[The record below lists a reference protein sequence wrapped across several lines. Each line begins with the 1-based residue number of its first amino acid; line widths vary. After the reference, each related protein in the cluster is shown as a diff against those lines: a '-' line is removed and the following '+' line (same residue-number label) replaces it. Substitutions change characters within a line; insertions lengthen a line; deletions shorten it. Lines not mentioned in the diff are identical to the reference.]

1 MGPPSALSPGRSKY
15 KTAAYPA
22 PVSPEARER
31 RIEAPWGGLPVR
43 GVSVAGGETGVYL
56 PTPPLPVHPGRAP
69 TALVSVP
76 NVFLSHAHLDHGA
89 GLAYWCSQRRLLRLP
104 GGTAHTHPAAVPAWT
119 KLLALHEAL
128 EAVRY
133 DARVEAMES
142 GARVSL
148 RRDLEVEA
156 FEADHRV
163 PTLGFVASEIRNRLR
178 EDLAGHLPGE
188 IRDAAA
194 RGEAVA
200 EKVAIPLV
208 AYSGDTGAGVF
219 ARAPRS
225 FFTAKVLLL
234 ECSFVEESD
243 RERSEKWKHLHLYE
257 IADRADLFENGVA
270 APPPR
275 PLRRTPGDIRKA
287 TPRHP
292 PPRLAARAVP
302 FLPE

>member
-1 MGPPSALSPGRSKY
+1 M
-15 KTAAYPA
+15 
-22 PVSPEARER
+22 SPEARER
-31 RIEAPWGGLPVR
+31 RIEATWAGLPVR
-43 GVSVAGGETGVYL
+43 GVSVAGRETWFHL
-56 PTPPLPVHPGRAP
+56 PTLHLAFDLGRAP

-104 GGTAHTHPAAVPAWT
+104 GGTARTHPAAVPAWT

-178 EDLAGHLPGE
+178 EDLAGHPPGE

-200 EKVAIPLV
+200 GKVAIPLV

-243 RERSEKWKHLHLYE
+243 RERSEKWKHLHLDE
-257 IADRADLFENGVA
+257 IAERADLFENEVVVLTHLT
-270 APPPR
+270 
-275 PLRRTPGDIRKA
+275 LRTSPGDIRKA
-287 TPRHP
+287 IARRL
-292 PPRLAARAVP
+292 PPRLAARTVP

>member
-1 MGPPSALSPGRSKY
+1 
-15 KTAAYPA
+15 
-22 PVSPEARER
+22 VSPEARER
-31 RIEAPWGGLPVR
+31 RIEATWAGLPVR
-43 GVSVAGGETGVYL
+43 GVSVAGRETWFHL
-56 PTPPLPVHPGRAP
+56 PTLHLAFDLGRAP

-76 NVFLSHAHLDHGA
+76 NVFLSHAHLDHAA

-104 GGTAHTHPAAVPAWT
+104 GGTARTHPAAVPAWT

-243 RERSEKWKHLHLYE
+243 RERSEKWRHLHLDE
-257 IADRADLFENGVA
+257 IAERADLFENEVVVLTHLT
-270 APPPR
+270 
-275 PLRRTPGDIRKA
+275 LRTSPGDIRKA
-287 TPRHP
+287 IAHRL

>member
-1 MGPPSALSPGRSKY
+1 M
-15 KTAAYPA
+15 
-22 PVSPEARER
+22 SPEARER
-31 RIEAPWGGLPVR
+31 RIEATWAGLPVR
-43 GVSVAGGETGVYL
+43 GVSVAGRETWFHL
-56 PTPPLPVHPGRAP
+56 PTLHLAFDLGRAP

-89 GLAYWCSQRRLLRLP
+89 GLAYWCSQRRFLRLP
-104 GGTAHTHPAAVPAWT
+104 GGTARTHPAAVPAWT
-119 KLLALHEAL
+119 KLLALHEVF

-163 PTLGFVASEIRNRLR
+163 PALGFVASEIRNRLR
-178 EDLAGHLPGE
+178 EDLAGHPPGE

-200 EKVAIPLV
+200 GKVAIPLV

-243 RERSEKWKHLHLYE
+243 RERSEKWKHLHLDE
-257 IADRADLFENGVA
+257 IAERADLFENEVVVLTHLT
-270 APPPR
+270 
-275 PLRRTPGDIRKA
+275 LRTSPGDIRKA
-287 TPRHP
+287 IARGL
-292 PPRLAARAVP
+292 PPRLAARTVP

>member
-1 MGPPSALSPGRSKY
+1 M
-15 KTAAYPA
+15 
-22 PVSPEARER
+22 SPEARER
-31 RIEAPWGGLPVR
+31 LIEATWAGLPVR
-43 GVSVAGGETGVYL
+43 GVSVAGRETWFHL
-56 PTPPLPVHPGRAP
+56 PTLHLAFDLGRAP
-69 TALVSVP
+69 AELVPVP
-76 NVFLSHAHLDHGA
+76 HVFLSHAHLDHGA

-104 GGTAHTHPAAVPAWT
+104 GGAVYTHPAGVPAWT
-119 KLLALHEAL
+119 KILALHEAL

-142 GARVSL
+142 GARVNL

-156 FEADHRV
+156 FETDHRV

-178 EDLAGHLPGE
+178 PDLAGRPSEE
-188 IRDAAA
+188 IRSAAA
-194 RGEAVA
+194 HGEAVA

-234 ECSFVEESD
+234 ECSFVEEQD
-243 RERSEKWKHLHLYE
+243 RGRSKEWKHLHLDE
-257 IADRADLFENGVA
+257 IAERADHFENEVVV
-270 APPPR
+270 
-275 PLRRTPGDIRKA
+275 LVHLTQRTSPGDIRKA
-287 TPRHP
+287 ITRRL
-292 PPRLAARAVP
+292 PPRLAARVVP

>member
-1 MGPPSALSPGRSKY
+1 M
-15 KTAAYPA
+15 
-22 PVSPEARER
+22 SPEARER
-31 RIEAPWGGLPVR
+31 RIEATWAGLPVR
-43 GVSVAGGETGVYL
+43 GVSVAGRETWFHL
-56 PTPPLPVHPGRAP
+56 PTLHLTFDLGRTP

-89 GLAYWCSQRRLLRLP
+89 GLAYWCSQRRLLRLA
-104 GGTAHTHPAAVPAWT
+104 GGTARTHPAAVPAWT
-119 KLLALHEAL
+119 KILALHEAL

-142 GARVSL
+142 GSRVSL

-163 PTLGFVASEIRNRLR
+163 PTLGFVAFEIRNRLR
-178 EDLAGHLPGE
+178 EDLAGHPPGE
-188 IRDAAA
+188 IREAAA
-194 RGEAVA
+194 RGESVA
-200 EKVAIPLV
+200 EKVAVPLV

-234 ECSFVEESD
+234 ECSFVDESD
-243 RERSEKWKHLHLYE
+243 RERSEMWKHLHLDE
-257 IADRADLFENGVA
+257 IAERADLFENEVVVLTHLTLRTT
-270 APPPR
+270 PDEI
-275 PLRRTPGDIRKA
+275 RRTVAR
-287 TPRHP
+287 RL
-292 PPRLAARAVP
+292 PPRLAARTVP

>member
-1 MGPPSALSPGRSKY
+1 M
-15 KTAAYPA
+15 
-22 PVSPEARER
+22 SPEARER
-31 RIEAPWGGLPVR
+31 RIEATWAGLPVR
-43 GVSVAGGETGVYL
+43 GVSVAGRETWFHL
-56 PTPPLPVHPGRAP
+56 PTLHLAFDLGRAP
-69 TALVSVP
+69 TVLVSVP

-104 GGTAHTHPAAVPAWT
+104 GGTARTHPAAVPAWT

-243 RERSEKWKHLHLYE
+243 RERSEKWKHLHLDE
-257 IADRADLFENGVA
+257 IAERADLFENEVVVLTHLT
-270 APPPR
+270 
-275 PLRRTPGDIRKA
+275 LRTSPGDIRKA
-287 TPRHP
+287 IARRL

>member
-1 MGPPSALSPGRSKY
+1 
-15 KTAAYPA
+15 
-22 PVSPEARER
+22 VSPEARER
-31 RIEAPWGGLPVR
+31 RIEATWAGLPVR
-43 GVSVAGGETGVYL
+43 GVSVAGRETWFHL
-56 PTPPLPVHPGRAP
+56 PTLHLAFDFGRAP

-76 NVFLSHAHLDHGA
+76 DVFLSHAHLDHGA
-89 GLAYWCSQRRLLRLP
+89 GLAYWCSQRRLLRLR
-104 GGTAHTHPAAVPAWT
+104 GGTVRTHPAAVPAWT

-156 FEADHRV
+156 FETDHRV

-178 EDLAGHLPGE
+178 ADLIGHPPGE

-200 EKVAIPLV
+200 GKVAIPLV

-234 ECSFVEESD
+234 ECSFVDETD
-243 RERSEKWKHLHLYE
+243 HERSEEWRHLHLDE
-257 IADRADLFENGVA
+257 IAERADLFENEVVVLTHLT
-270 APPPR
+270 
-275 PLRRTPGDIRKA
+275 LRTSPGDIRKA
-287 TPRHP
+287 IAR
-292 PPRLAARAVP
+292 RLPASLAKRTVA
-302 FLPE
+302 FLPK

>member
-1 MGPPSALSPGRSKY
+1 MGRPFGPPMDLQFLGGASEVGSLGLVVRDQGRTLLFDY
-15 KTAAYPA
+15 GLTPTDPPTYPRPA
-22 PVSPEARER
+22 P
-31 RIEAPWGGLPVR
+31 
-43 GVSVAGGETGVYL
+43 T
-56 PTPPLPVHPGRAP
+56 
-69 TALVSVP
+69 
-76 NVFLSHAHLDHGA
+76 NVDLAFLSHAHLDHGA

-104 GGTAHTHPAAVPAWT
+104 GGTARTHPAAVPAWT
-119 KLLALHEAL
+119 RLLALHEAL

-133 DARVEAMES
+133 DARVEEMES

-156 FEADHRV
+156 FETDHRV

-178 EDLAGHLPGE
+178 ADLVGHPPEE
-188 IRDAAA
+188 IRDAAS

-200 EKVAIPLV
+200 AKVAIPLV

-234 ECSFVEESD
+234 ECSFVEEGD
-243 RERSEKWKHLHLYE
+243 RERSNEWKHLHLDE
-257 IADRADLFENGVA
+257 IAERADVFENEVVVLTHLT
-270 APPPR
+270 
-275 PLRRTPGDIRKA
+275 LRASPDDIRKA
-287 TPRHP
+287 IAR
-292 PPRLAARAVP
+292 RLPASLAKRTVA